1 MKILIRDINLR
12 RILSANSM
20 LKIFKSSI
28 KNSSNEVITNH
39 RTHNILIKLVK
50 LLKGMICHVNLIP
63 INKVEERDFE
73 RPDKTYIYKFSSKDM
88 KSLILGY

>member
-28 KNSSNEVITNH
+28 KNSNNEVITNH
-39 RTHNILIKLVK
+39 RTHNILIKLVNNK
-50 LLKGMICHVNLIP
+50 LIAYELDNNY
-63 INKVEERDFE
+63 NK
-73 RPDKTYIYKFSSKDM
+73 KSQYNFSIVGTSG
-88 KSLILGY
+88 SIA

>member
-39 RTHNILIKLVK
+39 RTHNILIKLVNNK
-50 LLKGMICHVNLIP
+50 LIAYELDNNY
-63 INKVEERDFE
+63 NK
-73 RPDKTYIYKFSSKDM
+73 KSQYSFSVVGVSGSIAWD
-88 KSLILGY
+88 LAGTHTPFVF

>member
-39 RTHNILIKLVK
+39 RTHNILIKLVNNK
-50 LLKGMICHVNLIP
+50 LIAYELDNNY
-63 INKVEERDFE
+63 NK
-73 RPDKTYIYKFSSKDM
+73 KSQYNFSVVGTSG
-88 KSLILGY
+88 SIA